1 MNIKTVPFMFD
12 IPENTVE
19 LGVVAK
25 IYKDGQIQTCSTE
38 ITDLAEV
45 RKGMVAGEEYDDAHA
60 CSCCGSR
67 AGYRCLGHLR

>member
-25 IYKDGQIQTCSTE
+25 IYKDGKIQTCSTE

-60 CSCCGSR
+60 VW
-67 AGYRCLGHLR
+67 CLTEEAKKELGIDG